1 MRRKARGIKMKK
13 KGLLCLLIAGA
24 MALSAC
30 GGGSNNGK
38 SSDFNDEVVMKI
50 DGREIMKSE
59 YMVYLY
65 TTTKSFT
72 SVGGEDI
79 WTTDFDGQ
87 TADELVEERTLK
99 TLQSVI
105 AAKQYAEDNGI
116 SLSDE
121 QKGEVTKA
129 CEQFVEKVPQ
139 EDIAKMGIDA
149 ESLVPYMEGSYIYS
163 LAYKALAAECE
174 VDETEMA
181 NYFEENK
188 EQMKDDYTVLDI
200 DSVVLNDLD
209 KANEVVEKAK
219 NGEDFQSL
227 FEQYDIDENAKQ
239 KEDGGKMSVYK
250 SQFISSFGVEDIPEV
265 GQITGPIDVDG
276 TYFVLRVNSATVP
289 EDSEIKTMS
298 DAAFTSQKQADY
310 SDARFEEMMAD
321 QKIEYVDEVYN
332 NLEKFH

>member
-1 MRRKARGIKMKK
+1 MKK
-13 KGLLCLLIAGA
+13 RGLLCLLIAGA

-30 GGGSNNGK
+30 GGSNKN
-38 SSDFNDEVVMKI
+38 SSNFNDEVVMKI

-72 SVGGEDI
+72 AVGGEDI

-105 AAKQYAEDNGI
+105 AARKYAEDNGI
-116 SLSDE
+116 TLSDE
-121 QKGEVTKA
+121 QKAEVTKA
-129 CEQFVEKVPQ
+129 CEQFVANVPQ

-149 ESLVPYMEGSYIYS
+149 ESMAPYIEGTYIYS
-163 LAYKALAAECE
+163 LVYKALAAECE
-174 VDETEMA
+174 VDEAEMT

-188 EQMKDDYTVLDI
+188 EQMRDDYTVLDI
-200 DSVVLNDLD
+200 DSVLLDDLD
-209 KANEVVEKAK
+209 KANEVVQKAK
-219 NGEDFQSL
+219 DGEDFRSL
-227 FEQYDIDENAKQ
+227 FEQYDVDENAKQ
-239 KEDGGKMSVYK
+239 QENGEKMTVYK
-250 SQFISSFGVEDIPEV
+250 SQFATFFGIEDIPEI
-265 GQITGPIDVDG
+265 GQIAGPIDVDG
-276 TYFVLRVNSATVP
+276 SYYVLRVNSITVP

-298 DAAFTSQKQADY
+298 DEAFTSQKQADY

-332 NLEKFH
+332 SLEKFH